1 MQGKPGGMK
10 SERAATIRRY
20 LHAHGPSPIAALA
33 EATGASLPTL
43 RRDLAEME
51 AQGLIARDHGGAR
64 LADSHLRE
72 AAFEA
77 RESVALAEQRAIAAA
92 AHGLLTPGATVFLD
106 AGTTVLQLARR
117 IRAEPLP
124 LSVFTN
130 CLPIAQTLAEA
141 PGVKVTLL
149 GGAYRPENAS
159 ITGPLAEAM
168 LEGLWVQHLFLG
180 CGAVDGA
187 GMLSSA
193 DESEARLN
201 ARMLTR
207 AASATLLA
215 DASKFGPRLTYAFAP
230 VAALA
235 RIVTTDLPPATESA
249 LRAVGPELILTR
261 SPS

>member
-1 MQGKPGGMK
+1 MK
-10 SERAATIRRY
+10 IDRAALIRRHLY
-20 LHAHGPSPIAALA
+20 ENGPTQVTELA
-33 EATGASLPTL
+33 EALGVSLPTL
-43 RRDLAEME
+43 RRDLERLHG
-51 AQGLIARDHGGAR
+51 QGLILRAHGWAKLPEGQ
-64 LADSHLRE
+64 LTE

-77 RESVALAEQRAIAAA
+77 RAAEGLPEKRAIAAA
-92 AHGLLTPGATVFLD
+92 AHGLLSPGQTIFLD

-130 CLPIAQTLAEA
+130 CLPIAQELAQA

-180 CGAVDGA
+180 CGAVSSDLA
-187 GMLSSA
+187 LCSA

-201 ARMLTR
+201 TRMIAR
-207 AASATLLA
+207 AGQATLMA
-215 DASKFGPRLTYAFAP
+215 DPSKFGTRLTYAFAR
-230 VAALA
+230 VGALT
-235 RIVTTDLPPATESA
+235 RIISTDLPADTATA
-249 LRAVGPELILTR
+249 LRAAGPDLILTR
-261 SPS
+261 SQP

>member
-1 MQGKPGGMK
+1 MK
-10 SERAATIRRY
+10 SKRAAAIRRF
-20 LHAHGPSPIAALA
+20 LHEHGPSPIAALA
-33 EATGASLPTL
+33 EAVGASLPTL
-43 RRDLAEME
+43 RRDLAALE

-64 LADSHLRE
+64 LAESHLRE

-77 RESVALAEQRAIAAA
+77 RAALALPAKRAIAAA
-92 AHGLLTPGATVFLD
+92 AHATLTPGGTVFLD
-106 AGTTVLQLARR
+106 AGTTVLQLAQR
-117 IRAEPLP
+117 IRAEPMA

-168 LEGLWVQHLFLG
+168 LEGLWVQQLFLG
-180 CGAVDGA
+180 CGAVDDGLT
-187 GMLSSA
+187 LSSA

-201 ARMLTR
+201 ARMIAR

-215 DASKFGPRLTYAFAP
+215 DATKFGTRLTYGFAS

-235 RIVTTDLPPATESA
+235 RVITTDLPPATCEA
-249 LRAVGPELILTR
+249 IRAAGCDLILTR
-261 SPS
+261 SPT